1 MISVGAYE
9 AKTRFSQ
16 LLESVAKGEQVVI
29 TKHGVPIA
37 KIVPMSVTTTVRRDD
52 AILQLQELSQKVDL
66 NGTSIK
72 ELISEGRK

>member
-16 LLESVAKGEQVVI
+16 LLENVAKGEQVVI

-37 KIVPMSVTTTVRRDD
+37 KIVPMSVTATVRRED
-52 AILQLQELSQKVDL
+52 AILQLQELSLGVDL
-66 NGTSIK
+66 NGQSIK
-72 ELISEGRK
+72 ELVTEGRR